1 MCNKHYLQLPI
12 RIKGAVVK
20 RPVVKAA
27 TVVAAAKPKKAV
39 VVKRVPVP
47 EGVTEG
53 TVVLMIGC
61 TYGYTLDPILLPLC
75 DGSSLPTT
83 LMVPFTSKI
92 ASLTSLKSFML
103 CSRKAV

>member
-1 MCNKHYLQLPI
+1 MCNKHYPQLPI
-12 RIKGAVVK
+12 RIKGAVLE

-27 TVVAAAKPKKAV
+27 IVVAAAKPKKAV
-39 VVKRVPVP
+39 AIKRVLLP
-47 EGVTEG
+47 EGVIEG
-53 TVVLMIGC
+53 TLVLMIGC
-61 TYGYTLDPILLPLC
+61 TYGYILAPIPLC